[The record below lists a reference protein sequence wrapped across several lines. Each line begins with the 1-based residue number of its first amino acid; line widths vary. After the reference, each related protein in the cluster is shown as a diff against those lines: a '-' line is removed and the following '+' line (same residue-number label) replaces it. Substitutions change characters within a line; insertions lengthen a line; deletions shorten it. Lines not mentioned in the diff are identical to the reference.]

1 MFNYIFLIAPVTL
14 IAVVVVVCV
23 VMAILAIIVIVV
35 ITVAVLVVKRKGK
48 WLMFN
53 EVLLLHIIIIKINTL

>member
-1 MFNYIFLIAPVTL
+1 MTL
-14 IAVVVVVCV
+14 IVAVVVCV

-35 ITVAVLVVKRKGK
+35 IIVAVLVVKRKGK

-53 EVLLLHIIIIKINTL
+53 EALLLHIIIIKINTL